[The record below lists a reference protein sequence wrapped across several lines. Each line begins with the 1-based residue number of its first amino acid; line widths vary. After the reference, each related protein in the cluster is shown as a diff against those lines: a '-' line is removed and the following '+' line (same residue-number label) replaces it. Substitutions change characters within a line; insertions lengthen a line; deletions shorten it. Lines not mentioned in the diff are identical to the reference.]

1 MNTTNASHRGNQD
14 LHTEMVKRV
23 SSRVDSWIRCGST
36 AQDAIR
42 RTLAG
47 SAAGPAVVATV
58 RAMYG
63 VAE

>member
-1 MNTTNASHRGNQD
+1 MNVATFNYRGNQD
-14 LHTEMVKRV
+14 LHAEMVKRV

-36 AQDAIR
+36 PQDAIR

-63 VAE
+63 LAE